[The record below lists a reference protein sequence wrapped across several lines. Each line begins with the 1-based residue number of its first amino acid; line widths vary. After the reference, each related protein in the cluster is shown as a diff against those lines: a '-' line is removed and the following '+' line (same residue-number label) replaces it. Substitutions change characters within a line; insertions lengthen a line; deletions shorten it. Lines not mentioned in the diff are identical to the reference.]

1 MDSAA
6 ALLLPAAA
14 FDGSLRKQQQKPL
27 PDAAALVG
35 GSSFVDVFQIDDLLD
50 FSNEDIAG
58 PIGEADLVTATSS
71 FSSAVPSVGKSNE
84 TIGACLAPCLPEK
97 GTEQQHHTIKPQVD
111 SEAAEIEEES
121 LCIPVSVSSLSLSLS
136 LSHTHART
144 HAHPSS
150 TFRNGCVC
158 VCVCVSLSLSL
169 LHTFHDADDA
179 IRALLLLLLLLLW
192 VSMMISKNWNG
203 HRGFWSIHS
212 RSQLASTRRRP
223 PRGRRGQTTVVV

>member
-6 ALLLPAAA
+6 ALLLPAAV

-27 PDAAALVG
+27 PDAAAVVG
-35 GSSFVDVFQIDDLLD
+35 GRSFVDVFQIDDLLD

-71 FSSAVPSVGKSNE
+71 FSSAVPSVAKSTE
-84 TIGACLAPCLPEK
+84 TIGGCLAPCLPEK

-121 LCIPVSVSSLSLSLS
+121 LCIPVSLSLSLS
-136 LSHTHART
+136 LSHTRARA

-150 TFRNGCVC
+150 TFRDGGG
-158 VCVCVSLSLSL
+158 CVCVSLS
-169 LHTFHDADDA
+169 FAY
-179 IRALLLLLLLLLW
+179 I
-192 VSMMISKNWNG
+192 
-203 HRGFWSIHS
+203 
-212 RSQLASTRRRP
+212 P
-223 PRGRRGQTTVVV
+223 

>member
-136 LSHTHART
+136 HTHTHART

-158 VCVCVSLSLSL
+158 VCVCLSLSLSS
-169 LHTFHDADDA
+169 AY
-179 IRALLLLLLLLLW
+179 I
-192 VSMMISKNWNG
+192 
-203 HRGFWSIHS
+203 
-212 RSQLASTRRRP
+212 P
-223 PRGRRGQTTVVV
+223 

>member
-6 ALLLPAAA
+6 ALLLPAAV

-27 PDAAALVG
+27 PDAATVVG
-35 GSSFVDVFQIDDLLD
+35 GRSFVDVFQIDDLLD

-71 FSSAVPSVGKSNE
+71 FSSAVPSIAKSTE
-84 TIGACLAPCLPEK
+84 TIGGCLAPCLPEK

-121 LCIPVSVSSLSLSLS
+121 LCIPVSLSLSLS
-136 LSHTHART
+136 LSHTRARA

-150 TFRNGCVC
+150 TFRDGGG
-158 VCVCVSLSLSL
+158 CVCVSLS
-169 LHTFHDADDA
+169 FAY
-179 IRALLLLLLLLLW
+179 I
-192 VSMMISKNWNG
+192 
-203 HRGFWSIHS
+203 
-212 RSQLASTRRRP
+212 P
-223 PRGRRGQTTVVV
+223 